1 MRVTNGAAGLRL
13 SKPYQTSAYRSCR
26 VRFLDRWNKALTKEV
41 TKCQKCVSA
50 TRELNESKVAL
61 KRALS
66 LSNMLLDQLNHQGS
80 N

>member
-1 MRVTNGAAGLRL
+1 MEQSLDKGSDQQS
-13 SKPYQTSAYRSCR
+13 SKQ
-26 VRFLDRWNKALTKEV
+26 